1 MFVVR
6 LRSPPSMGS
15 TPLRLVKQWR
25 QPPAW
30 YQSETQF
37 RWKHSGDWR
46 NFDSLNMKM
55 NHTNS
60 YLSWT
65 RNCFLCTVI
74 GVAIY
79 EQKELF
85 SRSDISARTFFG
97 LGFLNLAIGSYQH
110 IEGAYRYQQAL
121 CLSRAALFGIS
132 AYTISG
138 AILWIVGIAIYLS

>member
-1 MFVVR
+1 
-6 LRSPPSMGS
+6 
-15 TPLRLVKQWR
+15 
-25 QPPAW
+25 
-30 YQSETQF
+30 
-37 RWKHSGDWR
+37 
-46 NFDSLNMKM
+46 MKM
-55 NHTNS
+55 NHTNCKKTLPVAHLMIELLCCYS
-60 YLSWT
+60 FNWTVAYLSWT

-110 IEGAYRYQQAL
+110 IEGAYRHQQAL